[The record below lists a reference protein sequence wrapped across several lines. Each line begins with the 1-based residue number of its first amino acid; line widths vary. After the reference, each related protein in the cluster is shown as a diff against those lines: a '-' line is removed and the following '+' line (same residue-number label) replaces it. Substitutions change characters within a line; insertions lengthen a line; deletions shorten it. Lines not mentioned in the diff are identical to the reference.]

1 MCVILNCGFV
11 FSVKT
16 SSDNVPSKTLD
27 VIGYFVSH
35 LAMVDVSSLAGGI
48 HYSQPCV
55 VPFLPHEEELYNK
68 LVSIPAILI
77 MMMCL

>member
-1 MCVILNCGFV
+1 MCVILTCGSI

-16 SSDNVPSKTLD
+16 SSDNVLSKMLD

-35 LAMVDVSSLAGGI
+35 LAMVDISSLAGGS

-55 VPFLPHEEELYNK
+55 VPFLPHEEEVYNK
-68 LVSIPAILI
+68 LVVMI
-77 MMMCL
+77 MC